1 MRSRLSA
8 LGPGAARKTILAV
21 GSVFLLAVA
30 AIMWVRGVDPVE
42 VTGTLLFLPVFVGMV
57 LGRVRGGLAVGAL
70 AAVAYVALRYPAIQ
84 AVGVDRFGG
93 LLATRGLAYLAFGGV
108 GGWAFGE
115 LERSLTKLELYDQID
130 DESGLQ
136 NARFFLQETELEVAR
151 SKRYHTVFSVV
162 QAEIPA
168 APLDDLPRRRRQSVL
183 RAVGAQLTAAA
194 RTVDRVVHARDDGVH
209 RLVLLLPET
218 GGEGA
223 QVVADRMTRGVAAL
237 LAQRGVQLDPAQV
250 ARQVVTYP
258 GDDDALEELR
268 REFEAI
274 DRLEHPGAVSEH
286 SETASESPGL

>member
-1 MRSRLSA
+1 MRSRLSV
-8 LGPGAARKTILAV
+8 LGPGAARRTILAV

-42 VTGTLLFLPVFVGMV
+42 VAGTLLFLPVFVGLV

-70 AAVAYVALRYPAIQ
+70 AAAAYIALRYPAIQ

-115 LERSLTKLELYDQID
+115 LERSLDKLELHDQID

-136 NARFFLQETELEVAR
+136 NARFLLQETELEVAR

-162 QAEIPA
+162 QAEIPTGA
-168 APLDDLPRRRRQSVL
+168 FESLSRRRRQAAL
-183 RAVGAQLTAAA
+183 RAVAEQLTTAA
-194 RTVDRVVHARDDGVH
+194 RTVDRVVHARADGQH
-209 RLVLLLPET
+209 RFVLVLPET
-218 GGEGA
+218 AKQGA
-223 QVVADRMTRGVAAL
+223 QVVAERMVQGLVAL
-237 LAQRGVQLDPAQV
+237 LAQRGVQLDPARV

-274 DRLEHPGAVSEH
+274 DREEHPGAVNGH
-286 SETASESPGL
+286 PGP

>member
-1 MRSRLSA
+1 MRSSIPA

-42 VTGTLLFLPVFVGMV
+42 VGGTLLFLPVFVGLV
-57 LGRVRGGLAVGAL
+57 LGQIRGGLALGVL
-70 AAVAYVALRYPAIQ
+70 AAAAYVALRYPAMQ

-115 LERSLTKLELYDQID
+115 LERSLNKLELHDQID
-130 DESGLQ
+130 DTTGLH
-136 NARFFLQETELEVAR
+136 NARFFVQETGLELAR
-151 SKRYHTVFSVV
+151 SKRYHTVFSIVH
-162 QAEIPA
+162 AEVPA
-168 APLDDLPRRRRQSVL
+168 APLDGLPRRRRQAAL

-194 RTVDRVVHARDDGVH
+194 RNVDRVVHARDDGRH
-209 RLVLLLPET
+209 RLVLVLPET
-218 GGEGA
+218 GKEGA
-223 QVVADRMTRGVAAL
+223 QIVAGRMAHVVVASL
-237 LAQRGVQLDPAQV
+237 SQRGVEMDPSHV
-250 ARQVVTYP
+250 TRQVITFP

-274 DRLEHPGAVSEH
+274 DREEHPESVSDDRRD
-286 SETASESPGL
+286 